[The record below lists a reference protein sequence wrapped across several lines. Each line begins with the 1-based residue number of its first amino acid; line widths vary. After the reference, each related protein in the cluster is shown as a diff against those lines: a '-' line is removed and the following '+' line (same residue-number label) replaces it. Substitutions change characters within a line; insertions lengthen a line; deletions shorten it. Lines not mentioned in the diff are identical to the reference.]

1 MDSRTKPAVKERS
14 NMITLL
20 LFIALGLIL
29 LADIMDN
36 STVKLGFL
44 AIIPGALGVILAI
57 VFGIWT
63 LWNIIVVASGFSIE
77 EKIQIYEEQN
87 AQIEQSIDAA
97 VKAYCEHEQITYVQM
112 SDGAV
117 ALVAAAYPEL
127 ASSELV
133 KTQMEVWTSN
143 SNELKELKSDLV
155 DFHRAQYFL
164 YFGGEL

>member
-1 MDSRTKPAVKERS
+1 
-14 NMITLL
+14 MITLL
-20 LFIALGLIL
+20 LAIALGLVL
-29 LADIMDN
+29 LAEIIDG
-36 STVKLGFL
+36 STNEFGFL
-44 AIIPGALGVILAI
+44 AVVPGVLGAIFAII
-57 VFGIWT
+57 FGIWT
-63 LWNIIVVASGFSIE
+63 LWNIIVVASGFGIQ
-77 EKIQIYEEQN
+77 EKIQIYEDQN
-87 AQIEQSIDAA
+87 TQIEQSIDAA

-143 SNELKELKSDLV
+143 SKELKDLKSDLV

-164 YFGGEL
+164 YFGGELS

>member
-1 MDSRTKPAVKERS
+1 
-14 NMITLL
+14 MITVLL
-20 LFIALGLIL
+20 AIALGLVL
-29 LADIMDN
+29 LAEFIDG
-36 STVKLGFL
+36 STNKFGFL
-44 AIIPGALGVILAI
+44 AVVPGVLGAIFAI

-63 LWNIIVVASGFSIE
+63 LWNIITVASGFGIQ
-77 EKIQIYEEQN
+77 EKIGIYEEQN

-112 SDGAV
+112 SDGAI

-143 SNELKELKSDLV
+143 SYELKELKSRLV

-164 YFGGEL
+164 YFGGELS

>member
-1 MDSRTKPAVKERS
+1 
-14 NMITLL
+14 MITIL
-20 LFIALGLIL
+20 LFFALGLIL
-29 LADIMDN
+29 IAEVMDN
-36 STVKLGFL
+36 STRQL
-44 AIIPGALGVILAI
+44 ASAAVIPGALGVVLVI

-63 LWNIIVVASGFSIE
+63 FWNIILVADGFGIE
-77 EKIQIYEEQN
+77 EKIGIYEEQN
-87 AQIEQSIDAA
+87 AQIEQSIDAV

-143 SNELKELKSDLV
+143 SNELKELKSRLV

-164 YFGGEL
+164 YFGGELS

>member
-1 MDSRTKPAVKERS
+1 
-14 NMITLL
+14 MITLL
-20 LFIALGLIL
+20 LLVSAAFIV
-29 LADIMDN
+29 LAEAIDN
-36 STVKLGFL
+36 SNCKLCTIF
-44 AIIPGALGVILAI
+44 AIPGIIGVAGCI

-63 LWNIIVVASGFSIE
+63 IWNVIYVASGFSIE
-77 EKIQIYEEQN
+77 EKIGIYEEQN

-133 KTQMEVWTSN
+133 KAQMEVWTSN
-143 SNELKELKSDLV
+143 SNELKELKSDLIG
-155 DFHRAQYFL
+155 FHRAQYFL
-164 YFGGEL
+164 YFGGELG

>member
-1 MDSRTKPAVKERS
+1 
-14 NMITLL
+14 MITLL
-20 LFIALGLIL
+20 LAIALGLVL
-29 LADIMDN
+29 LAEIIDG
-36 STVKLGFL
+36 STNKFGFL
-44 AIIPGALGVILAI
+44 AVVPGVLGAVFAII
-57 VFGIWT
+57 FGIWT
-63 LWNIIVVASGFSIE
+63 LWNIIIVASGFGIE
-77 EKIQIYEEQN
+77 EKIQIYEDQN
-87 AQIEQSIDAA
+87 AQIEKSIDAA

-143 SNELKELKSDLV
+143 SSELKDLKSDLV

-164 YFGGEL
+164 YFGGELS

>member
-1 MDSRTKPAVKERS
+1 
-14 NMITLL
+14 MITLL
-20 LFIALGLIL
+20 LAIALGFVL
-29 LADIMDN
+29 LMEIIDG
-36 STVKLGFL
+36 STNKFGFL
-44 AIIPGALGVILAI
+44 AVVPSVLGAVFAII
-57 VFGIWT
+57 FGIWT
-63 LWNIIVVASGFSIE
+63 IWNIFTVASGFGIQ
-77 EKIQIYEEQN
+77 EKIEIYEEQN

-143 SNELKELKSDLV
+143 SHELKNMKSKLV
-155 DFHRAQYFL
+155 DFNKARYFL
-164 YFGGEL
+164 YFGGELS

>member
-1 MDSRTKPAVKERS
+1 
-14 NMITLL
+14 MITLL
-20 LFIALGLIL
+20 LAIALGLVL
-29 LADIMDN
+29 LAEIIDG
-36 STVKLGFL
+36 STNKFGFL
-44 AIIPGALGVILAI
+44 AVVPGVLGTVFAII
-57 VFGIWT
+57 FGIWT
-63 LWNIIVVASGFSIE
+63 LWNIIVVASGFGIQ
-77 EKIQIYEEQN
+77 EKIQIYEDQN
-87 AQIEQSIDAA
+87 TQIEQSIDAA

-164 YFGGEL
+164 YFGGELS

>member
-1 MDSRTKPAVKERS
+1 
-14 NMITLL
+14 MITLL
-20 LFIALGLIL
+20 LAIALGLVL
-29 LADIMDN
+29 LAEIIDG
-36 STVKLGFL
+36 STNKFGFL
-44 AIIPGALGVILAI
+44 SVVPGVLGAVFAII
-57 VFGIWT
+57 FGIWT
-63 LWNIIVVASGFSIE
+63 LWNIIIVASGFGIE
-77 EKIQIYEEQN
+77 EKIQIYEDQN
-87 AQIEQSIDAA
+87 AQIEKSIDAA

-143 SNELKELKSDLV
+143 SSELKDLKSDLV

-164 YFGGEL
+164 YFGGELS

>member
-1 MDSRTKPAVKERS
+1 
-14 NMITLL
+14 MITLL
-20 LFIALGLIL
+20 LAIALGLVL
-29 LADIMDN
+29 LVEIIDG
-36 STVKLGFL
+36 STNKFGFL
-44 AIIPGALGVILAI
+44 AVVPGVLGTIFAII
-57 VFGIWT
+57 FGIWT
-63 LWNIIVVASGFSIE
+63 LWNIIVVASGFGIQ
-77 EKIQIYEEQN
+77 EKIQIYEDQN
-87 AQIEQSIDAA
+87 TQIEQSIDAA

-143 SNELKELKSDLV
+143 SNELKDLKSDLV

-164 YFGGEL
+164 YFGGELS

>member
-1 MDSRTKPAVKERS
+1 
-14 NMITLL
+14 MITVFLL
-20 LFIALGLIL
+20 LSIGCIV
-29 LADIMDN
+29 LADVLEN
-36 STVKLGFL
+36 SNCKLCTIV
-44 AIIPGALGVILAI
+44 AIPGIIGVAGCAI
-57 VFGIWT
+57 FGIWT
-63 LWNIIVVASGFSIE
+63 IWNIITVASGFGIQ
-77 EKIQIYEEQN
+77 EKIQIYEDQN

-143 SNELKELKSDLV
+143 SHELKDLKSKLV

-164 YFGGEL
+164 YFGGELS

>member
-1 MDSRTKPAVKERS
+1 
-14 NMITLL
+14 MITLL
-20 LFIALGLIL
+20 LAIALGFVL
-29 LADIMDN
+29 LAEIIDG
-36 STVKLGFL
+36 STNKFGFL
-44 AIIPGALGVILAI
+44 AVVPGVLGAVFAI

-63 LWNIIVVASGFSIE
+63 LWNIITVASGFGIQ

-112 SDGAV
+112 SDGV

-143 SNELKELKSDLV
+143 SNELKDLKSDLV

-164 YFGGEL
+164 YFGGELS

>member
-1 MDSRTKPAVKERS
+1 
-14 NMITLL
+14 MITLL
-20 LFIALGLIL
+20 LAIALGFVL
-29 LADIMDN
+29 LAEIIDG
-36 STVKLGFL
+36 STNKFDFL
-44 AIIPGALGVILAI
+44 AVVPGVLGAVFAII
-57 VFGIWT
+57 FGIWT
-63 LWNIIVVASGFSIE
+63 LWNIIVVASGFGIQ

-87 AQIEQSIDAA
+87 TQIEQSIDAA

-133 KTQMEVWTSN
+133 KTQMDIWTSN
-143 SNELKELKSDLV
+143 SKELKDLKSDLV

-164 YFGGEL
+164 YFGGELS

>member
-1 MDSRTKPAVKERS
+1 
-14 NMITLL
+14 MITLL
-20 LFIALGLIL
+20 LAIALGLVL
-29 LADIMDN
+29 LAEIIDG
-36 STVKLGFL
+36 STNKFGFL
-44 AIIPGALGVILAI
+44 AVVPGVLGTVFAII
-57 VFGIWT
+57 FGIWT
-63 LWNIIVVASGFSIE
+63 LWNIIIVASGFGIE
-77 EKIQIYEEQN
+77 EKIQIYEDQN
-87 AQIEQSIDAA
+87 AQIEKSIDAA

-143 SNELKELKSDLV
+143 SSELKDLKSDLV

-164 YFGGEL
+164 YFGGELS

>member
-1 MDSRTKPAVKERS
+1 
-14 NMITLL
+14 MITLL
-20 LFIALGLIL
+20 LVIALGLVL
-29 LADIMDN
+29 LAEIIDG
-36 STVKLGFL
+36 STNKFGFL
-44 AIIPGALGVILAI
+44 TIVPGVLGSIFAII
-57 VFGIWT
+57 FGIWT
-63 LWNIIVVASGFSIE
+63 LWNIIVVASGFGIQ
-77 EKIQIYEEQN
+77 EKIQIYEDQN
-87 AQIEQSIDAA
+87 TQIEQSIDAA

-143 SNELKELKSDLV
+143 SNELKDLKSDLV

-164 YFGGEL
+164 YFGGELS

>member
-1 MDSRTKPAVKERS
+1 
-14 NMITLL
+14 MITLL
-20 LFIALGLIL
+20 LVIALGLVL
-29 LADIMDN
+29 LAEIIDG
-36 STVKLGFL
+36 STNKFGFL
-44 AIIPGALGVILAI
+44 AVVPGVLGSIFTII
-57 VFGIWT
+57 FGIWT
-63 LWNIIVVASGFSIE
+63 LWNIIVVASGFGIQ
-77 EKIQIYEEQN
+77 EKIGIYEEQN
-87 AQIEQSIDAA
+87 TQIEQSIDAA

-143 SNELKELKSDLV
+143 SNELKDLKSDLV

-164 YFGGEL
+164 YFGGELS

>member
-1 MDSRTKPAVKERS
+1 
-14 NMITLL
+14 MITLL
-20 LFIALGLIL
+20 LAIALGLVL
-29 LADIMDN
+29 LAEIIDG
-36 STVKLGFL
+36 STNKFVFL
-44 AIIPGALGVILAI
+44 AVVPGVLGAIFAII
-57 VFGIWT
+57 FGIWT
-63 LWNIIVVASGFSIE
+63 LWNIIVVASGFGIQ
-77 EKIQIYEEQN
+77 EKIQIYEDQN
-87 AQIEQSIDAA
+87 TQIEQSIDAA

-143 SNELKELKSDLV
+143 SKELKDLKSDLV

-164 YFGGEL
+164 YFGGELS

>member
-1 MDSRTKPAVKERS
+1 
-14 NMITLL
+14 MITVL
-20 LFIALGLIL
+20 LFFALGLVLI
-29 LADIMDN
+29 AEVMDN
-36 STVKLGFL
+36 STRQLASFAVIPGVLGAVL
-44 AIIPGALGVILAI
+44 AIIFGV
-57 VFGIWT
+57 WT
-63 LWNIIVVASGFSIE
+63 FWNLIVVASGFGTQ
-77 EKIQIYEEQN
+77 EKIQIYEDQN
-87 AQIEQSIDAA
+87 TQIEQSIDAA

-143 SNELKELKSDLV
+143 SSELKDLKSKLV

-164 YFGGEL
+164 YFGGELS

>member
-1 MDSRTKPAVKERS
+1 
-14 NMITLL
+14 MITLL
-20 LFIALGLIL
+20 LAIALGLVL
-29 LADIMDN
+29 LAEIIDG
-36 STVKLGFL
+36 STNKFGFL
-44 AIIPGALGVILAI
+44 AVVPGVLGAIFAII
-57 VFGIWT
+57 FGIWT
-63 LWNIIVVASGFSIE
+63 LWNIIVVASGFGIQ
-77 EKIQIYEEQN
+77 EKIQIYEDQN
-87 AQIEQSIDAA
+87 TQIERSIDAA

-143 SNELKELKSDLV
+143 SSELKDLKSDLV

-164 YFGGEL
+164 YFGGELS

>member
-1 MDSRTKPAVKERS
+1 
-14 NMITLL
+14 MITVLL
-20 LFIALGLIL
+20 AIALGLVL
-29 LADIMDN
+29 LAEFIDG
-36 STVKLGFL
+36 STNKFGFL
-44 AIIPGALGVILAI
+44 AVVPSVLGAIFAVI
-57 VFGIWT
+57 FGIWT
-63 LWNIIVVASGFSIE
+63 LWNIVTVASGFGIQ
-77 EKIQIYEEQN
+77 EKIEIYENQN

-143 SNELKELKSDLV
+143 SHELKKMKSKLV
-155 DFHRAQYFL
+155 DFNKARYFL
-164 YFGGEL
+164 YFGGELS

>member
-1 MDSRTKPAVKERS
+1 
-14 NMITLL
+14 MITLL
-20 LFIALGLIL
+20 LAIALGLVL
-29 LADIMDN
+29 LAEIIDG
-36 STVKLGFL
+36 STNKFGFL
-44 AIIPGALGVILAI
+44 AVVPGVLGAIFAII
-57 VFGIWT
+57 FGIWT
-63 LWNIIVVASGFSIE
+63 LWNIIIVASGFGIE
-77 EKIQIYEEQN
+77 EKIGIYEEQN

-143 SNELKELKSDLV
+143 SSELKDLKSDLV

-164 YFGGEL
+164 YFGGELS

>member
-1 MDSRTKPAVKERS
+1 
-14 NMITLL
+14 MITLL
-20 LFIALGLIL
+20 LAIAIGLVL
-29 LADIMDN
+29 LAEIIDG
-36 STVKLGFL
+36 STNKFGFL
-44 AIIPGALGVILAI
+44 AVVPGVLGAIFTII
-57 VFGIWT
+57 FGIWT
-63 LWNIIVVASGFSIE
+63 LWNIIVVASGFGIQ
-77 EKIQIYEEQN
+77 EKIQIYEDQN
-87 AQIEQSIDAA
+87 TQIEQSIDAA

-143 SNELKELKSDLV
+143 SNELKDLKSDLV

-164 YFGGEL
+164 YFGGELS